1 MVRRTAARA
10 HLRVISSDCPAPMGG
25 GGGGGARDRYGDLAD
40 RHLAAILAAEDT
52 AERHGFNPHVRST
65 CALHR
70 CWIHECISDPAHVLP
85 ETGHRW
91 CEDCESPVDVVVS
104 PGFVR
109 LRCAGCGTEPD
120 SAANREVL
128 HACRT
133 SLAAVRAGRPR
144 SVYPMP
150 DA

>member
-1 MVRRTAARA
+1 
-10 HLRVISSDCPAPMGG
+10 MGG
-25 GGGGGARDRYGDLAD
+25 GGTSRDRYGDLTD

-52 AERHGFNPHVRST
+52 AEKHGFNPHVRST
-65 CALHR
+65 CRLHR
-70 CWIHECISDPAHVLP
+70 CWMHECVSDPAHVLP
-85 ETGHRW
+85 ASGHRW
-91 CEDCESPVDVVVS
+91 CEDCESPVAVDFSAGGSVL
-104 PGFVR
+104 
-109 LRCAGCGTEPD
+109 LRCVECGTQPD